1 MRIFERKKKI
11 MKVLKE
17 QIRSIV
23 ITRIPF
29 AIIDS
34 KGKMKYPF
42 ISSSASEQVV
52 NALVNGIYEELSKL
66 HQPTVIVCL
75 HPFNEVVSGD
85 DGDFCCKCQTYLKSN
100 RL

>member
-1 MRIFERKKKI
+1 

-29 AIIDS
+29 AIINS
-34 KGKMKYPF
+34 KGKMKCPF

-66 HQPTVIVCL
+66 HQPTVISAVCSCVRKHRPYEHNL
-75 HPFNEVVSGD
+75 NE
-85 DGDFCCKCQTYLKSN
+85 CRICEKPIWQTVL
-100 RL
+100 

>member
-1 MRIFERKKKI
+1 MEIT
-11 MKVLKE
+11 KE

-29 AIIDS
+29 AIINS

-42 ISSSASEQVV
+42 ISSNASEQVV

-66 HQPTVIVCL
+66 HQPTVSDCTR
-75 HPFNEVVSGD
+75 
-85 DGDFCCKCQTYLKSN
+85 CKTLEMMIDNGLGWEDMKNDITYP
-100 RL
+100 RT

>member
-1 MRIFERKKKI
+1 

-29 AIIDS
+29 AIINS

-66 HQPTVIVCL
+66 DQPTVISRRELLLDFAEYSENDNTSTTLDGCV
-75 HPFNEVVSGD
+75 D
-85 DGDFCCKCQTYLKSN
+85 DYLYSLKQ
-100 RL
+100 